1 MKSNSSEN
9 AAFVIALIMSIPLI
23 LVVALAMACF
33 GMVQIFVDG
42 MLFLFR
48 LERYK

>member
-1 MKSNSSEN
+1 MKSSSFEN
-9 AAFVIALIMSIPLI
+9 AAFVIALIISIPLI

-42 MLFLFR
+42 MLFLCK
-48 LERYK
+48 LYD